1 MKSVFEYISEWCGKD
16 NVKKYL
22 ANIIIQRQEK
32 NLDDIIVELNCVY
45 PQSQQTIA

>member
-32 NLDDIIVELNCVY
+32 NLDDIIVELFKISAEKLKVVH
-45 PQSQQTIA
+45 